1 MFNTI
6 RYLLLPVL
14 NASGPV
20 FIWLAAALLIPFTL
34 SVSKQDGA
42 ADSFLTC
49 FLITLATGVVLM
61 LLTRRW
67 RRELTS
73 RHGFLLVTLIWTS
86 VPLFGTIP
94 FIIERPEMSFA
105 QLYFEMMSCL
115 TTTGATVFTG
125 LDKLPVS
132 LNGWRCFLSWIGGMG
147 LIVLSVAILPLLGV
161 GGSQIIKA
169 ETTGPLKEHRLTPRI
184 ADTAKALYIIYLGVS
199 VACAISYHLA
209 GMEWEDAIM
218 HMMTT
223 VSLSGIAT
231 HDASFAYFNSPA
243 VDAVA
248 IVFMLIFLAL
258 TAWVVYCGVE
268 KGIEKYSRYIMPG
281 LLLLI
286 IGIAIFS
293 LTLSYTDESGMTRT
307 GIEGLLV
314 YIKPDFT
321 GLTVQRFLNIALD
334 AMSQLFFSLS
344 VSMGIMI
351 TYGSYVKDD
360 VDLNKANNQ
369 IEIFDTG
376 VAFLAG
382 LMIIPAV
389 YVFLGTDGMASGP
402 SLTFI
407 SLPKVF
413 AAMGGVGRVIGAV
426 FFLALGFAALTSCVS
441 VMETLVA
448 NCMEIFHK
456 SRKEMCAAVG
466 IYSLVTAV
474 LICMGYNVL
483 YFELPLPNGSTAQLL
498 DVMDYISNS
507 FLMPFISLL
516 TSILVG
522 WVVGPKWIIA
532 EVEKNGEHFG
542 RAKLYSV
549 MMKYVVP
556 VVMLILFLT
565 STGLGSLIFGGR

>member
-94 FIIERPEMSFA
+94 FIIERPDMSFA

-223 VSLSGIAT
+223 VSLSGIGT

-248 IVFMLIFLAL
+248 IVFMLISGFNFSLHFMVWRRRNFLIYLQDAEAKAWIATAALMSAL
-258 TAWVVYCGVE
+258 TIIVLADAHVYETSAETVRHALFSVVSVITTTGYATVDYASWPLGLPV
-268 KGIEKYSRYIMPG
+268 
-281 LLLLI
+281 LLLVAAAFSTCAGSTGG
-286 IGIAIFS
+286 GIKTTTFFVLMQQVRSIFS
-293 LTLSYTDESGMTRT
+293 KRRLGAFHRRLPDGSLAKAATITLMGLIVVSCGTFALCILEPETDFLRLLFEQVSAYSTAGLST
-307 GIEGLLV
+307 GI
-314 YIKPDFT
+314 T
-321 GLTVQRFLNIALD
+321 
-334 AMSQLFFSLS
+334 
-344 VSMGIMI
+344 
-351 TYGSYVKDD
+351 
-360 VDLNKANNQ
+360 
-369 IEIFDTG
+369 
-376 VAFLAG
+376 AG
-382 LMIIPAV
+382 LRA
-389 YVFLGTDGMASGP
+389 GS
-402 SLTFI
+402 
-407 SLPKVF
+407 K
-413 AAMGGVGRVIGAV
+413 
-426 FFLALGFAALTSCVS
+426 
-441 VMETLVA
+441 
-448 NCMEIFHK
+448 
-456 SRKEMCAAVG
+456 
-466 IYSLVTAV
+466 AV
-474 LICMGYNVL
+474 LIFTMFIGRV
-483 YFELPLPNGSTAQLL
+483 GAVTLL
-498 DVMDYISNS
+498 
-507 FLMPFISLL
+507 SL
-516 TSILVG
+516 
-522 WVVGPKWIIA
+522 WVERPEPSAHYTEEAITIG
-532 EVEKNGEHFG
+532 
-542 RAKLYSV
+542 
-549 MMKYVVP
+549 
-556 VVMLILFLT
+556 
-565 STGLGSLIFGGR
+565 

>member
-94 FIIERPEMSFA
+94 FIIERPDMSFA

-223 VSLSGIAT
+223 VSLSGIGT

-248 IVFMLIFLAL
+248 IVFMLISGFNFSLHFMVWRRRNFLIYLQDAEAKAWIATAALMSAL
-258 TAWVVYCGVE
+258 TIIVLADAHVYE
-268 KGIEKYSRYIMPG
+268 
-281 LLLLI
+281 
-286 IGIAIFS
+286 
-293 LTLSYTDESGMTRT
+293 
-307 GIEGLLV
+307 
-314 YIKPDFT
+314 
-321 GLTVQRFLNIALD
+321 
-334 AMSQLFFSLS
+334 
-344 VSMGIMI
+344 
-351 TYGSYVKDD
+351 
-360 VDLNKANNQ
+360 
-369 IEIFDTG
+369 
-376 VAFLAG
+376 
-382 LMIIPAV
+382 
-389 YVFLGTDGMASGP
+389 
-402 SLTFI
+402 
-407 SLPKVF
+407 
-413 AAMGGVGRVIGAV
+413 
-426 FFLALGFAALTSCVS
+426 
-441 VMETLVA
+441 
-448 NCMEIFHK
+448 
-456 SRKEMCAAVG
+456 
-466 IYSLVTAV
+466 
-474 LICMGYNVL
+474 
-483 YFELPLPNGSTAQLL
+483 
-498 DVMDYISNS
+498 
-507 FLMPFISLL
+507 
-516 TSILVG
+516 
-522 WVVGPKWIIA
+522 
-532 EVEKNGEHFG
+532 
-542 RAKLYSV
+542 
-549 MMKYVVP
+549 
-556 VVMLILFLT
+556 T
-565 STGLGSLIFGGR
+565 STVA

>member
-94 FIIERPEMSFA
+94 FIIERPDMSFA

-169 ETTGPLKEHRLTPRI
+169 ETTGPLTEHRLTPRI

-223 VSLSGIAT
+223 VSLSGIGT

-248 IVFMLIFLAL
+248 IVFMLISGFNFSLHFMVWRRRNFLIYLQDAEAKAWIATAALMSAL
-258 TAWVVYCGVE
+258 TIIVLADAHVYETSAETVRHALFSVVSVITTTGYATVGSDVYRRLVRIDGRRHQDGAPADHPRHDP
-268 KGIEKYSRYIMPG
+268 KGNDEAALSEGGGSAHAQQDADRRKSLHRRAG
-281 LLLLI
+281 LLHGLAHVLRDRRSRS
-286 IGIAIFS
+286 A
-293 LTLSYTDESGMTRT
+293 SGGTPPRGRHQRRMGHAFEHRP
-307 GIEGLLV
+307 GPRRRR
-314 YIKPDFT
+314 PD
-321 GLTVQRFLNIALD
+321 GKLCGPERH
-334 AMSQLFFSLS
+334 
-344 VSMGIMI
+344 
-351 TYGSYVKDD
+351 
-360 VDLNKANNQ
+360 
-369 IEIFDTG
+369 
-376 VAFLAG
+376 
-382 LMIIPAV
+382 PAV
-389 YVFLGTDGMASGP
+389 RLLLPDAHRAPGDLHRVRDLHAELLANLMQAVRPPATCSPTDGP
-402 SLTFI
+402 T
-407 SLPKVF
+407 
-413 AAMGGVGRVIGAV
+413 
-426 FFLALGFAALTSCVS
+426 
-441 VMETLVA
+441 
-448 NCMEIFHK
+448 
-456 SRKEMCAAVG
+456 
-466 IYSLVTAV
+466 
-474 LICMGYNVL
+474 
-483 YFELPLPNGSTAQLL
+483 
-498 DVMDYISNS
+498 
-507 FLMPFISLL
+507 
-516 TSILVG
+516 
-522 WVVGPKWIIA
+522 
-532 EVEKNGEHFG
+532 
-542 RAKLYSV
+542 
-549 MMKYVVP
+549 
-556 VVMLILFLT
+556 
-565 STGLGSLIFGGR
+565 

>member
-94 FIIERPEMSFA
+94 FIIERPDMSFA

-223 VSLSGIAT
+223 VSLSGIGT

-248 IVFMLIFLAL
+248 IVFMLISGFNFSLHFMVWRRRNFLIYLQDAEAKAWIATAALMSAL
-258 TAWVVYCGVE
+258 TIIVLADAHVYETSAETVRHALFSVVSVTMAIRRRAARPARPPAGRRSVLDVRRLDGRRHQDGAPADHPRHDP
-268 KGIEKYSRYIMPG
+268 KGNDEAALSEGGGSAHAQQDADRRKSLHRRAG
-281 LLLLI
+281 LLHGLAHVLRDRRSRS
-286 IGIAIFS
+286 A
-293 LTLSYTDESGMTRT
+293 SGGTPPRGRHQRRMGHAFEHRP
-307 GIEGLLV
+307 GPRRRR
-314 YIKPDFT
+314 PD
-321 GLTVQRFLNIALD
+321 G
-334 AMSQLFFSLS
+334 QLC
-344 VSMGIMI
+344 GP
-351 TYGSYVKDD
+351 
-360 VDLNKANNQ
+360 
-369 IEIFDTG
+369 ERH
-376 VAFLAG
+376 
-382 LMIIPAV
+382 PAV
-389 YVFLGTDGMASGP
+389 RLLLPDAHRAPGDLHRVRDLHAELLANLMQAVRPPATCSPTDGP
-402 SLTFI
+402 T
-407 SLPKVF
+407 
-413 AAMGGVGRVIGAV
+413 
-426 FFLALGFAALTSCVS
+426 
-441 VMETLVA
+441 
-448 NCMEIFHK
+448 
-456 SRKEMCAAVG
+456 
-466 IYSLVTAV
+466 
-474 LICMGYNVL
+474 
-483 YFELPLPNGSTAQLL
+483 
-498 DVMDYISNS
+498 
-507 FLMPFISLL
+507 
-516 TSILVG
+516 
-522 WVVGPKWIIA
+522 
-532 EVEKNGEHFG
+532 
-542 RAKLYSV
+542 
-549 MMKYVVP
+549 
-556 VVMLILFLT
+556 
-565 STGLGSLIFGGR
+565 